1 MGVCIFSTWEE
12 AQQVHLLNR
21 DLEPDLDLVGKAIEA
36 APRSLLTQ
44 AEYVEDVYSC
54 A

>member
-21 DLEPDLDLVGKAIEA
+21 DLESDLDLVGKATEA
-36 APRSLLTQ
+36 APPSLLTQ
-44 AEYVEDVYSC
+44 AEYVDHVYSC